1 MKRILSVLSFGA
13 LLCALTVSCTKP
25 ESKNPIEPV
34 PTGYYILN
42 NGSYGANNSN
52 VAVYDVETKTLT
64 GDVFANVNGKGLGD
78 TAQDILVDGDDVYIA
93 VNVSQI
99 IFVTDKDLKIKKEIV
114 ATLAD
119 GTKLSPRYFAK
130 GSNGKIYV
138 TYYEGYLG
146 EITPSDYSVRTTAT
160 GPNPEGCAYVNG
172 KIFVSNSGGYL
183 YPTYNNTVS
192 VVDATSFVE
201 SSTVTVNTNPATMK
215 AYGDNIYILS
225 LGDYGA
231 TPAKVQC
238 LNASTLK
245 VTDLDYTSP
254 SAIALSDDTLYVMC
268 GGYDENWNPLPG
280 TVYKHNALTNTAEG
294 TFVTDGTALPQAYS
308 LAATSEY
315 VWVGCSDYKNNGT
328 MYVFTPDGK
337 LFDAISDTEG
347 LNPITVSAR

>member
-1 MKRILSVLSFGA
+1 MKRILSVLSLGA
-13 LLCALTVSCTKP
+13 LLCALTVSCSKP
-25 ESKNPIEPV
+25 ENKNPIEPV
-34 PTGYYILN
+34 STGYYILN
-42 NGSYGANNSN
+42 NGSYGANNAN
-52 VAVYDVETKTLT
+52 IAVYNVETKTLT
-64 GDVFANVNGKGLGD
+64 ADVFASVNGKGLGD
-78 TAQDILVDGDDVYIA
+78 TAQDILVDGDDVYIS

-119 GTKLSPRYFAK
+119 GTKLSPRYLTK
-130 GSNGKIYV
+130 GSNGKVYV

-146 EITPSDYSVRTTAT
+146 EINPDDYSVRTTAV

-201 SSTVTVNTNPATMK
+201 SSTVTVNTNPGTMK
-215 AYGDNIYILS
+215 ADGENIYILS
-225 LGDYGA
+225 LGDYGV

-245 VTDLDYTSP
+245 VTDLSYSSP
-254 SAIALSDDTLYVMC
+254 SAIALTDDTLYVMC

-280 TVYKHNALTNTAEG
+280 TVYKHNAKTNSAEG
-294 TFVTDGTALPQAYS
+294 AFVTDGTALPQAYS

-337 LFDAISDTEG
+337 LFDTISDTAG

>member
-1 MKRILSVLSFGA
+1 MKRFLTILSLAA
-13 LLCALTVSCTKP
+13 LLCAVSCNKHNDTP
-25 ESKNPIEPV
+25 EVET

-42 NGSYGANNSN
+42 NGSFGLNNAN

-64 GDVFANVNGKGLGD
+64 ADVFASVNGKGLGD
-78 TAQDILVDGDDVYIA
+78 TAQDILVDGEDVYIS

-114 ATLAD
+114 ATLPD
-119 GTKLSPRYFAK
+119 GTALSPRYLTK
-130 GSNGKIYV
+130 GSNGLIYV

-146 EITPSDYSVRTTAT
+146 EINPSGYSVRTTAV
-160 GPNPEGCAYVNG
+160 GPNPEGCVYVGG
-172 KIFVSNSGGYL
+172 KIYVSNSGGYL

-201 SSTVTVNTNPATMK
+201 TSTLEVNTNPATMEQC
-215 AYGDNIYILS
+215 GDYIYVLS

-231 TPAKVQC
+231 TPAKVQ
-238 LNASTLK
+238 AIDVRTLK
-245 VTDLDYTSP
+245 VSDLSYSSP
-254 SAIALSDDTLYVMC
+254 SAIALADDTLYVMC
-268 GGYDENWNPLPG
+268 GGYDAYWNPLPG
-280 TVYKHNALTNTAEG
+280 TVYKHNALTDTPAG

-337 LFDAISDTEG
+337 LFDVIQDTAG